1 MPTQE
6 TAGQPEGPASANL
19 NGLRGTSLAALL
31 RRHWLLAI
39 LLAAG
44 LALRVLAQIA
54 YRPALLYIDSIK
66 YLYGAYPGNDP
77 PGYLLVLKPF
87 LTVGNL
93 DVVAAVQHLLGLGMA
108 VALYLLMRRRGV
120 PRWLAALANAPI
132 LLDGYQLQMEQTIM
146 PDTLFEAL
154 IVTGLAILL
163 WQPHPKR
170 WMIVA
175 AGFALGASAP
185 VRQIGEIL
193 ILPAVIYLLVVIPG
207 WRAKLTNA
215 ATICAAFAL
224 PILAVSYRDYVA
236 IKHFA
241 LAPYA
246 QSTIYGRAAAAADC
260 QTLRLP
266 AYEQSLCPTRRE
278 QAVGPDRLDHGA
290 LSPIKSYK
298 PPPGLHG
305 YMIASDFSRRV
316 IAQQPLGVLRA
327 VARDA
332 VKMFA
337 LQRVQATGDT
347 PISRWQFQAAYPSY
361 PPYIAFQRG
370 RLRFAE
376 TTPSGRLKVLGR
388 GQPFGGGPPV
398 VVRPVA
404 SFLRVYQLGG
414 GYAPGPLLLLAA
426 VAGLLGS
433 LGLLRRR
440 GTLTQR
446 ETAAACLVNVLA
458 AAGVLLGSDIF
469 EFSWRYQLPALVT
482 LVPAGALGTTVVI
495 GFLTARRGQPAGP
508 PVSPQPVRAAPMLSD
523 EHSGLQAK
531 DGASAG

>member
-120 PRWLAALANAPI
+120 PRWLAA
-132 LLDGYQLQMEQTIM
+132 
-146 PDTLFEAL
+146 
-154 IVTGLAILL
+154 LAILL

-290 LSPIKSYK
+290 LSPIKSYR

-495 GFLTARRGQPAGP
+495 GFL
-508 PVSPQPVRAAPMLSD
+508 
-523 EHSGLQAK
+523 
-531 DGASAG
+531 

>member
-241 LAPYA
+241 LAP
-246 QSTIYGRAAAAADC
+246 
-260 QTLRLP
+260 
-266 AYEQSLCPTRRE
+266 
-278 QAVGPDRLDHGA
+278 
-290 LSPIKSYK
+290 
-298 PPPGLHG
+298 
-305 YMIASDFSRRV
+305 SRRS
-316 IAQQPLGVLRA
+316 RA
-327 VARDA
+327 TSPR
-332 VKMFA
+332 
-337 LQRVQATGDT
+337 QACMAT
-347 PISRWQFQAAYPSY
+347 
-361 PPYIAFQRG
+361 
-370 RLRFAE
+370 
-376 TTPSGRLKVLGR
+376 
-388 GQPFGGGPPV
+388 
-398 VVRPVA
+398 
-404 SFLRVYQLGG
+404 
-414 GYAPGPLLLLAA
+414 
-426 VAGLLGS
+426 
-433 LGLLRRR
+433 
-440 GTLTQR
+440 
-446 ETAAACLVNVLA
+446 
-458 AAGVLLGSDIF
+458 
-469 EFSWRYQLPALVT
+469 
-482 LVPAGALGTTVVI
+482 
-495 GFLTARRGQPAGP
+495 
-508 PVSPQPVRAAPMLSD
+508 
-523 EHSGLQAK
+523 
-531 DGASAG
+531 

>member
-1 MPTQE
+1 MPTRE
-6 TAGQPEGPASANL
+6 TAGQPEGPGGGGRASDSPGVPAGDGL
-19 NGLRGTSLAALL
+19 RGTTHGAPAPDALCGTTHGAPAPDHLRGTSLAALL

-120 PRWLAALANAPI
+120 PR
-132 LLDGYQLQMEQTIM
+132 
-146 PDTLFEAL
+146 
-154 IVTGLAILL
+154 
-163 WQPHPKR
+163 
-170 WMIVA
+170 
-175 AGFALGASAP
+175 
-185 VRQIGEIL
+185 
-193 ILPAVIYLLVVIPG
+193 

-332 VKMFA
+332 VKVFA

-414 GYAPGPLLLLAA
+414 GYTPGPLLLLAA